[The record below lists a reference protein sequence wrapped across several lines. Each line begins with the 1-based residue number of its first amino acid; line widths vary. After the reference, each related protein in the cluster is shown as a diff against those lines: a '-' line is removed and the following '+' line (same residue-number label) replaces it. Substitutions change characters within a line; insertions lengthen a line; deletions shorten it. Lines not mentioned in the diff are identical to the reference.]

1 VNTAVSRL
9 GSALLSSYFVA
20 LAVFLYIPLVVL
32 VVFAFD
38 NSTIQTLPWSGFT
51 TKWFH
56 NAFSN
61 GDLVA
66 ALERSG
72 VIAAINA
79 ILATL
84 LGLIT
89 AVAMTA
95 RKHALRGV
103 VTDLFLLPLVIHYVV
118 LAVGMLILLNW
129 LGLRQAL
136 WAVLLGHVVVSV
148 PYSLLIILPRLRTLD
163 ASIVDAALDLGA
175 SMFTAFRRITLPL
188 IVPALLSSAL
198 IAFTIS
204 FDEFA
209 IASFLVP
216 AGKETYPVY
225 VYTGARTPALE
236 PQVIALGAVVVIAA
250 LVIVTAAE
258 AWRTHAERR
267 LRVGTP

>member
-1 VNTAVSRL
+1 MNTAVSRL

-89 AVAMTA
+89 AA
-95 RKHALRGV
+95 RKLALRGV
-103 VTDLFLLPLVIHYVV
+103 VTALVLLPLVIPYVV

>member
-1 VNTAVSRL
+1 MNTAVSRL

-84 LGLIT
+84 
-89 AVAMTA
+89 
-95 RKHALRGV
+95 RGV
-103 VTDLFLLPLVIHYVV
+103 VTALVLLPLVIPYVV

>member
-9 GSALLSSYFVA
+9 GAAILSGYFVL

-38 NSTIQTLPWSGFT
+38 NSTIQSLPWSGFT

-56 NAFSN
+56 AAFSN
-61 GDLVA
+61 VDLVA
-66 ALERSG
+66 ALERSA
-72 VIAAINA
+72 VIAVLTG
-79 ILATL
+79 ILSTL
-84 LGLIT
+84 LGLMT
-89 AVAMTA
+89 AMAMTA
-95 RKHALRGV
+95 RKLMLRSV
-103 VTDLFLLPLVIHYVV
+103 VTALVLLPLVIPYIV

-129 LGLRQAL
+129 LGFRQAL
-136 WAVLLGHVVVSV
+136 WAVLLGHVVVAV

-163 ASIVDAALDLGA
+163 KAILDAARDLGA
-175 SMFTAFRRITLPL
+175 GTFTAFRRITLPL
-188 IVPALLSSAL
+188 IVPALFSSAL

-216 AGKETYPVY
+216 AGQETYPVY

-236 PQVIALGAVVVIAA
+236 PQVIALGAVVVMAA
-250 LVIVTAAE
+250 LVVVTAAE
-258 AWRTHAERR
+258 AWRARAERR
-267 LRVGTP
+267 LRLSD